1 VEFPPELQEVPNLA
15 SWMREEI
22 RSHIAQGGVLE
33 DQDALHLLV
42 LPSLF
47 ASRYTKMKAYG
58 NHYKVFMNTYGN
70 TSATYDSGVASV
82 FHQEH

>member
-1 VEFPPELQEVPNLA
+1 VQNLA
-15 SWMREEI
+15 SWVREAI
-22 RSHIAQGGVLE
+22 RSHVTQGGVFE

-58 NHYKVFMNTYGN
+58 NHYKVFIDTYGN
-70 TSATYDSGVASV
+70 TSATYNFGVALV
-82 FHQEH
+82 FHQE